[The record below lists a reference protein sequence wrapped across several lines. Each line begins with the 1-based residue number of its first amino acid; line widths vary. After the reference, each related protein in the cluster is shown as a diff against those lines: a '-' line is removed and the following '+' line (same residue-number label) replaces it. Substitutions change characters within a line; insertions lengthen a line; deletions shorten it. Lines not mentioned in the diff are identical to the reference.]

1 MLPDQ
6 GGSEPELG
14 SGLESPEVP
23 VFLLRPVS
31 VHSEPELESGASP
44 WPGVVEVESVTGG
57 VRKLECK

>member
-1 MLPDQ
+1 MPDQ

-44 WPGVVEVESVTGG
+44 WPGVVEVESALQVGSSN
-57 VRKLECK
+57 ECK